1 MHAELREDGGG
12 KAGKAGELPRP
23 DMSVILITP
32 DRYETIRRVVEV
44 LRGQTVRERL
54 EIVIVGPSR
63 EQLGFPVSDLAGF
76 AGYQV
81 LEINDMTSTS
91 RGRAAGIKAAR
102 GSVIAMTEDHCFPAP
117 GWAEALIDRHK
128 EPWTGVGS
136 VFCNANPRTAVSWAN
151 FLIEYGEWAD
161 PISPG
166 PTNHIPGHNSSYK
179 RDALLEYGSGL
190 ADFLEAESPMQWDM
204 MNRGHTFCM
213 EPGAKMFHLNFS
225 VFGRSIPLRFNGG
238 RLFAANRAH
247 EWSLMR
253 RLSYCLLSPLI
264 PLVRVGRVLRA
275 ANRIGQSKLTLRVL
289 PTLCIMLGFDGLG
302 EMVGYLAGS
311 GSAMQRLS
319 DMEFHRERFLVDG
332 DRVQPSTS

>member
-1 MHAELREDGGG
+1 MHEETREDGSG
-12 KAGKAGELPRP
+12 KADQVSRP

-32 DRYETIRRVVEV
+32 DSYETIRRVVKA
-44 LRGQTVRERL
+44 LRQQTVRERL
-54 EIVIVGPSR
+54 EIVIVGPSCDQS
-63 EQLGFPVSDLAGF
+63 EFPASDFADF

-91 RGRAAGIKAAR
+91 FARAEGINAAR
-102 GSVIAMTEDHCFPAP
+102 GLVVAMTEDHCFPAP
-117 GWAEALIDRHK
+117 DWAEALIDRHK

-151 FLIEYGEWAD
+151 FLVEYGEWAD
-161 PISPG
+161 PIPPG

-179 RDALLEYGSGL
+179 RDALLEYGPDLG
-190 ADFLEAESPMQWDM
+190 DVLEAESPMQWDM
-204 MNRGHTFCM
+204 MNRGHSFCM
-213 EPGAKMFHLNFS
+213 EPKAKMFHQNFS
-225 VFGRSIPLRFNGG
+225 VFGQSIPLRFYGG

-247 EWSLMR
+247 EWSFLR

-264 PLVRVGRVLRA
+264 PLVRVCRVLQA
-275 ANRIGQSKLTLRVL
+275 ANRIGQSKLALRVL
-289 PTLCIMLGFDGLG
+289 PTSFIMLVFDGLG
-302 EMVGYLAGS
+302 EMVGYVAGS

-332 DRVQPSTS
+332 DRVQLSPDL

>member
-1 MHAELREDGGG
+1 MHEKSREDGGG
-12 KAGKAGELPRP
+12 NAEKAGQLSRP
-23 DMSVILITP
+23 YMSVVLITP
-32 DRYETIRRVVEV
+32 DRYETIRRVVEA
-44 LRGQTVRERL
+44 LRQQTVKEKL
-54 EIVIVGPSR
+54 EIVIVGPSC
-63 EQLGFPVSDLAGF
+63 EQSGLPASDFAGF

-91 RGRAAGIKAAR
+91 LARASGIKAAR
-102 GSVIAMTEDHCFPAP
+102 GSVVAMTEDHCFPAP

-128 EPWTGVGS
+128 EQWTGVGS

-151 FLIEYGEWAD
+151 FLIEYGDWAD
-161 PISPG
+161 PIAPG

-179 RDALLEYGSGL
+179 RDALLEYGSDLG
-190 ADFLEAESPMQWDM
+190 DFLEAESPMQWDM
-204 MNRGHTFCM
+204 MNRGHAFCM
-213 EPGAKMFHLNFS
+213 EPRAKMFHLNFS

-247 EWSLMR
+247 DWSLAR

-289 PTLCIMLGFDGLG
+289 PILCVMLAFDGLG
-302 EMVGYLAGS
+302 EMVGYVAGS

-332 DRVQPSTS
+332 DHVQPSTP